1 MKIDANSKSIRQLIK
16 DEYIFLVP
24 DYQRKYSWTE
34 IEVSELLRDLEVA
47 KLNSSHHFFGTVV
60 ISSEKSEEE
69 KIFEIIDGQQRIT
82 TSIILM
88 YSLLTIYN
96 EIKSEYGY
104 DKLSQRIEK
113 LYSML
118 VFQDDDGEIK
128 SSKLVLNEINNE
140 FFNEYI
146 VKSWAMNAEERE
158 KLYTQLSKSMKVKQS
173 NEIYKSYKYILN
185 EFREKIRNSNNI
197 ESCIEEFKSIQ
208 DTILDYFDVVVITV
222 ESDADA
228 FLIFETLNDRG
239 LDLTTVDLIKNE
251 LFKNCSKDMHFEKYK
266 NRWLDIL
273 NNFEDAKSVKSFIRH
288 YWIANFNEVSHANL
302 FKEIRRY
309 LKGSSDASKK
319 LIDGLKDQSN
329 FYGAI
334 VNPNTNNISN
344 KRLLDLLIDMKNLK
358 YDLTNPILLSAYK
371 YYNGNEEKIA
381 DIVLICRNFLL
392 RYITIGNGKPSSVEG
407 EIGKLARNFNGD
419 IRCLS
424 KKFKEISKD
433 NELEEKLKIL
443 KVNFKSYYTY
453 LLLVKLEEKKHINEK
468 WVCPGRKDITI
479 EHILPQNIEG
489 TEWNKV
495 FTSEQAELYLN
506 RLGNLTLLGSTG
518 NSKIKNKSF
527 DEKKKFYSKNTDM
540 KITKAIS
547 KYGKWTSEEIN
558 SRQKEMT
565 IELMEILKLEV

>member
-1 MKIDANSKSIRQLIK
+1 MKIDAHNKSIRQLIK

-34 IEVSELLRDLEVA
+34 SEVSELLNDLEIA
-47 KLNSSHHFFGTVV
+47 KLNNNHHFFGTIV
-60 ISSEKSEEE
+60 ISSEKSENE

-88 YSLLTIYN
+88 YALLSIYN
-96 EIKSEYGY
+96 EIKELYNY
-104 DKLSQRIEK
+104 EKLSQRIDK

-146 VKSWAMNAEERE
+146 IKAWSMSIEER
-158 KLYTQLSKSMKVKQS
+158 KALYNQISKSIKVKQS
-173 NEIYKSYKYILN
+173 NEIYRSYNYILN
-185 EFREKIRNSNNI
+185 EFREKIKKSNSI
-197 ESCIEEFKSIQ
+197 ENCIEELKSIQ

-251 LFKNCSKDMHFEKYK
+251 LFKNCSKDIHFEKYK
-266 NRWLDIL
+266 NKWLDIL
-273 NNFEDAKSVKSFIRH
+273 SNFEDVKSVKSFIRH
-288 YWIANFNEVSHANL
+288 YWIANFNEVSHVNL
-302 FKEIRRY
+302 FKEIRKY
-309 LKGSSDASKK
+309 LKGSSEASKN
-319 LIDGLKDQSN
+319 LIDGLKNQSS
-329 FYGAI
+329 FYGSI
-334 VNPNTNNISN
+334 INPNTNNISN
-344 KRLLDLLIDMKNLK
+344 KKLLDILLDMKNLK

-371 YYNGNEEKIA
+371 YYNGDEDKIA
-381 DIVLICRNFLL
+381 DVGIICRNFLL
-392 RYITIGNGKPSSVEG
+392 RYITIGNGKPSSIEN
-407 EIGKLARNFNGD
+407 EIGKLARSFNGD
-419 IRCLS
+419 ISCIS

-433 NELEEKLKIL
+433 NELEEQLKTL

-468 WVCPGRKDITI
+468 WICPGRKDITI

-489 TEWNKV
+489 TEWAKQ
-495 FTSEQAELYLN
+495 FTNEEAELYLN

-527 DEKKKFYSKNTDM
+527 SDKKEFYKTNTDM
-540 KITKAIS
+540 KITKIIS
-547 KYGKWTSEEIN
+547 SYEKWTIEEIN
-558 SRQKEMT
+558 LRQKEMSSD
-565 IELMEILKLEV
+565 LLDVLKLDI

>member
-1 MKIDANSKSIRQLIK
+1 MKIDAHNKSIRQLIK

-34 IEVSELLRDLEVA
+34 SEVSELLNDLEIA
-47 KLNSSHHFFGTVV
+47 KLNNNHHFFGTIV
-60 ISSEKSEEE
+60 ISSEKSENE

-88 YSLLTIYN
+88 YALLSIYN
-96 EIKSEYGY
+96 EIKELYNY
-104 DKLSQRIEK
+104 EKLSQRIDK

-146 VKSWAMNAEERE
+146 IKAWSMSIEER
-158 KLYTQLSKSMKVKQS
+158 KALYNQISKSIKVKQS
-173 NEIYKSYKYILN
+173 NEIYRSYNYILN
-185 EFREKIRNSNNI
+185 EFREKIKKSNSI
-197 ESCIEEFKSIQ
+197 ENCIEELKSIQ

-251 LFKNCSKDMHFEKYK
+251 LFKNCSKDIHFEKYK
-266 NRWLDIL
+266 NKWLDIL
-273 NNFEDAKSVKSFIRH
+273 SNFEDVKSVKSFIRH
-288 YWIANFNEVSHANL
+288 YWIANFNEVSHVNL
-302 FKEIRRY
+302 FKEIRKY
-309 LKGSSDASKK
+309 LKGSSEASKN
-319 LIDGLKDQSN
+319 LIDGLKNQSS
-329 FYGAI
+329 FYGSI
-334 VNPNTNNISN
+334 INPNTNNISN
-344 KRLLDLLIDMKNLK
+344 KKLLDILLDMKNLK

-371 YYNGNEEKIA
+371 YYNGDEDKIA
-381 DIVLICRNFLL
+381 DVGIICRNFLL
-392 RYITIGNGKPSSVEG
+392 RYITIGNGKPSSIEN
-407 EIGKLARNFNGD
+407 EIGKLARSFNGD
-419 IRCLS
+419 ISCIS

-433 NELEEKLKIL
+433 NELEEQLKTL

-468 WVCPGRKDITI
+468 WICPGRKDITI

-489 TEWNKV
+489 TEWAKQ
-495 FTSEQAELYLN
+495 FTNEEAELYLN

-527 DEKKKFYSKNTDM
+527 SDKKEFYKTNTDM
-540 KITKAIS
+540 KITKIIS
-547 KYGKWTSEEIN
+547 SYEKWTIEEIN
-558 SRQKEMT
+558 LRQKEMSS
-565 IELMEILKLEV
+565 ELLDVLKLDI